1 MIFALLRRGDGLAS
15 GRSWLGS
22 VVRNLQLG
30 LAQAGHSVSTDGKF
44 GTGTEDAVKA
54 FQRAQRLKESGTVDK
69 PTWAALARHLQDA
82 IGSTHEEIRRLLD
95 GFEGDLD
102 WVHEREGHRGTA
114 YWPGGAS
121 GVTLDPGVDLGQ
133 VDSALIDRLYGPLL
147 SADQCLAAKK
157 CLGLKGDTAKA
168 ALHADPILETI
179 RIKGE
184 DAGRLMPFAAASYWK
199 KIAARFPVL
208 SKQGTLPS
216 VQTVFLS
223 LAYNRGAGN
232 SDLDQL
238 KSSLERGDWA
248 EVADRVGAMQQ
259 DHELEGIRVRRRD
272 EANLIRAELEYTN
285 T

>member
-1 MIFALLRRGDGLAS
+1 MIFVLLRRGDGLRS
-15 GRSWLGS
+15 GRAWLGS

-44 GTGTEDAVKA
+44 GSGTEDAVKA
-54 FQRAQRLKESGTVDK
+54 FQRGQGINESGIVDK
-69 PTWAALARHLQDA
+69 PTWAALARHLRAA
-82 IGSTHEEIRRLLD
+82 IGLAQEETQKLLN
-95 GFEGDLD
+95 GFAGDLD

-121 GVTLDPGVDLGQ
+121 GVTLDPGVDLGH

-168 ALHADPILETI
+168 ALSADPILETI
-179 RIKGE
+179 RIKRE
-184 DAGRLMPFAAASYWK
+184 DAERLMPFAAESYWK
-199 KIAARFPVL
+199 KIAARFPLV
-208 SKQGTLPS
+208 STPGTLPS

-238 KSSLERGDWA
+238 KSSLDRAEWA

-272 EANLIRAELEYTN
+272 EANLIRAELEYAN